1 MATATTK
8 KTAKK
13 TINKTA
19 TKAANKTGRKT
30 TARKPAAKRATTRKS
45 AAKPAAKP
53 VVETAAAVQ
62 PAVASMVE
70 DVTERIED
78 MVNTT
83 VRFARDAAHTYIGMG
98 VVVQDRIVRRSADT
112 ARYDNFLD
120 EAKAKGADR
129 VNEIQGF
136 IEPIVQRVADR
147 FEPLTERFEA
157 NLPAPVKGALETSR
171 QRVRTLLAA

>member
-13 TINKTA
+13 STNKTA
-19 TKAANKTGRKT
+19 RKTGRTT
-30 TARKPAAKRATTRKS
+30 TARKPAAKKTAARKPAATQ
-45 AAKPAAKP
+45 AAKP
-53 VVETAAAVQ
+53 VVERAAAVQ

-98 VVVQDRIVRRSADT
+98 VVVQDRIVRRSADK
-112 ARYDNFLD
+112 ARYDNFLG
-120 EAKAKGADR
+120 EAKAKGAVR
-129 VNEIQGF
+129 VDEIQGF

-147 FEPLTERFEA
+147 FEPITERFEA

-171 QRVRTLLAA
+171 ERVRTILAA